1 MDAAPMDPYA
11 VLGVRHGASLL
22 EIARARRRLAKRYHP
37 DLARGEDAAHR
48 MAQINAAWA
57 ELTDP
62 AGRLA
67 WGVGRG
73 AARPSHWT
81 SASWDGSSSGHAG
94 AATWTTWAHAG
105 SPPRATTPT
114 APGPTSA
121 RESGWLAMGVLFVL
135 GVAIVIVGLLWSPS
149 SANEF
154 PDPRP
159 APWLRDNVDRP

>member
-37 DLARGEDAAHR
+37 DLARGEDAALR

-67 WGVGRG
+67 WGVGAARAPHWASQTHDASTRAHDSG
-73 AARPSHWT
+73 AAWAAWSSAPPSR
-81 SASWDGSSSGHAG
+81 GG
-94 AATWTTWAHAG
+94 AMPAPPG
-105 SPPRATTPT
+105 SP
-114 APGPTSA
+114 SV
-121 RESGWLAMGVLFVL
+121 RESGWLATGLLFVL
-135 GVAIVIVGLLWSPS
+135 GVVIVIAGLLWAPS
-149 SANEF
+149 SASEF

-159 APWLRDNVDRP
+159 APWLRNNLDRP